1 MTTRQ
6 IEKANLAKAQAG
18 SWYFI
23 AGCGG
28 SLDEWIEGYEK
39 ALAEKGI
46 GKPVAWY
53 WTTGAEINEL
63 KGMIYGA
70 RDAFPADL
78 TCLLFPLDGL
88 NVGKLAIFR
97 IEWQDR
103 WFDDVLANMKPGRK

>member
-6 IEKANLAKAQAG
+6 IEKADLVDAQDG

-39 ALAEKGI
+39 ALAEQEI

-53 WTTGAEINEL
+53 WTTGAEVNEL
-63 KGMIYGA
+63 KGMHYGD

-88 NVGKLAIFR
+88 SVGKLAMFR
-97 IEWQDR
+97 IAWQDR